1 MQTIT
6 FFSLKGG
13 TGKTTLCNT
22 LGWLLADKG
31 HSVLMIDLDP
41 QGHLSQ
47 SVTRPLQDPVVP
59 LFDVLIHGHPLA
71 DAVQPSSF
79 PRLSLVPAS
88 DSHLDLNT
96 ALLSQPWREWKL
108 KDALTALGPHPYDW
122 VLLDV
127 GANLNLITYNAL
139 FAGRN
144 LIIPTLP
151 DVYSYLSLKTLFGFL
166 EKSCRT
172 FHYAFDTIWVLL
184 NKLNNHRPLDRENR
198 DALKKYYQRFMIP
211 VMVREDQKVP
221 QAVKNQVPLPVLAP
235 QATAVRDLNKVALF
249 LEKIFPPTQG

>member
-1 MQTIT
+1 MPMIT

-13 TGKTTLCNT
+13 TGKTTLCST

-47 SVTRPLQDPVVP
+47 SLNRPLQNPVLS
-59 LFDVLIHGHPLA
+59 LFDVLIHGRPLA
-71 DAVQPSSF
+71 EAVEPSSF
-79 PRLSLVPAS
+79 PRLSLVPAAE
-88 DSHLDLNT
+88 SHLDLHT

-108 KDALTALGPHPYDW
+108 KDALSAMGPHPYDW
-122 VLLDV
+122 ILLDV

-139 FAGRN
+139 FACRN

-166 EKSCRT
+166 QKSGRD
-172 FHYAFDTIWVLL
+172 FHYTFDTIWILL

-198 DALKKYYQRFMIP
+198 DALKKYYQRFLIP
-211 VMVREDQKVP
+211 VRVREDPKVP

-235 QATAVRDLNKVALF
+235 QSTAVRDLTKVVLF
-249 LEKIFPPTQG
+249 LEKIFPLTQG